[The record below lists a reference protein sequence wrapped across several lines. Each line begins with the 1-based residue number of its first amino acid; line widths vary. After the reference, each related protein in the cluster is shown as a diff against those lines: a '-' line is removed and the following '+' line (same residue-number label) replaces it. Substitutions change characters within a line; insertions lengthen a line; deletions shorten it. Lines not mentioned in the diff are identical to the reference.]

1 MQYSNDSWKFVS
13 EMVSKWY
20 LTKFLKFLAFKIIT
34 INALKKG
41 YIYSPH
47 CLNKTGGTYFQYWLA
62 PN

>member
-1 MQYSNDSWKFVS
+1 
-13 EMVSKWY
+13 MVSKWY

-47 CLNKTGGTYFQYWLA
+47 CLNKTGGTYFQY
-62 PN
+62 